1 VDKRKERLLK
11 KAIASPNNL
20 RFDEFVKLIEA
31 FGYEF
36 DRMEGSHQLFRH
48 AELTQKMNIQDEKGK
63 AKPYQVRQF
72 LKLVEKYDLK
82 IKD

>member
-1 VDKRKERLLK
+1 
-11 KAIASPNNL
+11 
-20 RFDEFVKLIEA
+20 
-31 FGYEF
+31 
-36 DRMEGSHQLFRH
+36 MEGSHQLFRH